1 MNAPALVLAVLAIAV
16 FIVAYLNPQPPR
28 KWASVALGL
37 TFLAAAWIVQLVFV
51 GLHQYAI
58 H

>member
-1 MNAPALVLAVLAIAV
+1 MNAPALVLAVVAIAV
-16 FIVAYLNPQPPR
+16 FIVTWLNPQPPR

-37 TFLAAAWIVQLVFV
+37 AFLAVAWIVQLVFV

>member
-1 MNAPALVLAVLAIAV
+1 VDLPAIILALLAIAV

-37 TFLAAAWIVQLVFV
+37 ALLAAAWVVQSIFV
-51 GLHQYAI
+51 GLHQYSV